1 MHKGTWLLVL
11 FLIASVGFAAM
22 FARSGSTSAQPAAGA
37 VSADDKYSLQV
48 PDGLSFSDF
57 RGYEEWQVVAVSQ
70 TDKLLKVEVANPEMM
85 AAYRAGVPGNGKPFP
100 DGSKIAK
107 IEWKPKKSTEAPFSV
122 NIPDTLQDVFFIEKD
137 SKRFPATKGWAYA
150 QFNYDPASGKFT
162 PDGSGASCGFSC
174 HASVAAKDYIFTA
187 YGPR

>member
-1 MHKGTWLLVL
+1 MFKSKWLLGL
-11 FLIASVGFAAM
+11 FLVSSVTFAAM
-22 FARSGSTSAQPAAGA
+22 HARRSAASAQPQAGN
-37 VSADDKYSLQV
+37 VSAEEKYSLQV
-48 PDGLSFSDF
+48 PNGLSFSDF

-70 TDKLLKVEVANPEMM
+70 TDKLLKVEVANPVMI

-100 DGSKIAK
+100 EGSKIAK
-107 IEWKPKKSTEAPFSV
+107 IEWRPKKSTEAPFSV

-162 PDGSGASCGFSC
+162 PDGSGATCGFAC
-174 HASVAAKDYIFTA
+174 HSIVAAKDYIFTA
-187 YGPR
+187 YEPR